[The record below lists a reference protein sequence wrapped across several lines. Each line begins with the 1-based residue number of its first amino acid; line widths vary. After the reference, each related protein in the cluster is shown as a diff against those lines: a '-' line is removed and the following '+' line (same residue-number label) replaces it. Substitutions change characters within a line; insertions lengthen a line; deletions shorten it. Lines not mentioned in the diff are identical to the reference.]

1 MENIKQRIKTIL
13 ANQLDLDVS
22 LVDNIKGDEDLNT
35 HGLDSITSIDLMI
48 GLEKEFNVT
57 FDDDELLIDNM
68 NTLTKLEA
76 IVNKY
81 IN

>member
-1 MENIKQRIKTIL
+1 MENIKNRIKTIL

-22 LVDNIKGDEDLNT
+22 LVDNIKEDEDLNT

-68 NTLTKLEA
+68 NTLSKLEA

-81 IN
+81 I